1 MKVLV
6 IGCGLQGRAVVH
18 DLATSDAVVQ
28 LTCAD
33 VDLQVAQAA
42 CEQAG
47 GSDRL
52 RAVALDAGDADA
64 LSRLI
69 GGGFDVVVDM
79 LPRQFIRSVA
89 QACIAARVHLVNTY
103 YDHALR
109 DLDAAA
115 REAGVA
121 LLPEMGL
128 DPGIDLVMAAEA
140 VRRFDRVTHLL
151 SYGGGIPEAG
161 ADDNPLRYRI
171 SWTWEGVL
179 NAYARS
185 SRVVREGRIV
195 EVAAEQ
201 ILDEDEV
208 HSVNIPPFGSLEA
221 YPNGDAAEYA
231 QRFGIAG
238 SAREVGRY
246 ALRWPGHV
254 ALWRA
259 LVGLGFLEQD
269 PVPGLGSV
277 TPREFMIRHLEPRLQ
292 YGAGQRDAV
301 ILRVEARGEGGDSD
315 TLVLEL
321 IDYGDPATGLMA
333 MNRTVGFPASIAAQ
347 MLAGGQITARGVLS
361 PIQHMPWKTLVG
373 ELSRRGIVIVE
384 RTG

>member
-18 DLATSDAVVQ
+18 DLAASDAVEQV
-28 LTCAD
+28 TCAD
-33 VDLQVAQAA
+33 VDLQMAQTV
-42 CEQAG
+42 CEHAG
-47 GSDRL
+47 GNKL
-52 RAVALDAGDADA
+52 RAVALEAGDDAA

-69 GGGFDVVVDM
+69 DGGFDVVVDM
-79 LPRQFIRSVA
+79 LPRQFIRRVA
-89 QACIAARVHLVNTY
+89 KACIAAGVHLVNTY
-103 YDHALR
+103 YDHELL

-151 SYGGGIPEAG
+151 SYGGGFPEAG

-185 SRVVREGRIV
+185 SRQVHQGNIV
-195 EVAAEQ
+195 DVAAEH
-201 ILDEDEV
+201 IFDEDKV
-208 HSVNIPPFGSLEA
+208 HSVDVSPFGSLEA
-221 YPNGDAAEYA
+221 YLNGDAAEYA
-231 QRFGIAG
+231 QRFGIAD
-238 SAREVGRY
+238 SAQEVGRY

-254 ALWRA
+254 SLWRA
-259 LVGLGFLEQD
+259 LVGLGFLEQE
-269 PVPGLGSV
+269 PVPGLGGV
-277 TPREFMIRHLEPRLQ
+277 TPREFMIKHLEPRLQ
-292 YGAGQRDAV
+292 YGPGQRDAV
-301 ILRVEARGEGGDSD
+301 ILRVDARGEGGASD
-315 TLVLEL
+315 RLVLEL
-321 IDYGDPATGLMA
+321 IDYGDPVTGLMA

-347 MLAGGQITARGVLS
+347 MLASGQISARGLLS
-361 PIQHMPWKTLVG
+361 PIQHMPWTTLVE
-373 ELSRRGIVIVE
+373 ELSRRGITIVE
-384 RTG
+384 RTA

>member
-18 DLATSDAVVQ
+18 DLAASEAVKQV
-28 LTCAD
+28 TCAD

-42 CEQAG
+42 CEHAG
-47 GSDRL
+47 SNKL
-52 RAVALDAGDADA
+52 QAVALDARDAAA
-64 LSRLI
+64 LSALV

-79 LPRQFIRSVA
+79 LPRQFVRRVG
-89 QACIAARVHLVNTY
+89 QACIAAGVHLVNTY
-103 YDHALR
+103 YDHDLR
-109 DLDAAA
+109 DLDASA

-140 VRRFDRVTHLL
+140 IRRFDRVTHLL
-151 SYGGGIPEAG
+151 SYGGGFPEAG

-179 NAYARS
+179 NAYARP
-185 SRVVREGRIV
+185 SRLVHQGKIV
-195 EVAAEQ
+195 EVPAEN
-201 ILDEDEV
+201 IFDEDMV
-208 HSVNIPPFGSLEA
+208 HTVHVGPFGSLEA

-238 SAREVGRY
+238 SAQEVGRY

-254 ALWRA
+254 SLWRA
-259 LVGLGFLEQD
+259 LVGLGFLEQA
-269 PVPGLGSV
+269 PVPGLGGV
-277 TPREFMIRHLEPRLQ
+277 TPREFMVRHLEPRLQ
-292 YGAGQRDAV
+292 YAPGQRDAV
-301 ILRVEARGEGGDSD
+301 ILRVEARGEGGASD
-315 TLVLEL
+315 RLVLDL
-321 IDYGDPATGLMA
+321 IDFRDRTTGLMA

-347 MLAGGQITARGVLS
+347 MLASGQIKARGLLS
-361 PIQHMPWKTLVG
+361 PIQHMPWAILV
-373 ELSRRGIVIVE
+373 EQLSRRGIAIVE
-384 RTG
+384 STG

>member
-1 MKVLV
+1 VKVLV
-6 IGCGLQGRAVVH
+6 LGCGLQGRAVVH
-18 DLATSDAVVQ
+18 DLAASEAVERVV
-28 LTCAD
+28 CAD
-33 VDLQVAQAA
+33 VDIEAA
-42 CEQAG
+42 RSACAHA

-52 RAVALDAGDADA
+52 QAACLDAGDPAA
-64 LSRLI
+64 LAVLV
-69 GGGFDVVVDM
+69 GKGFDVVVDM
-79 LPRQFIRSVA
+79 LPRQFVRRVGE
-89 QACIAARVHLVNTY
+89 ACILAGAHLVNSY

-115 REAGVA
+115 RGAGVA

-161 ADDNPLRYRI
+161 ADDNPLRYRV

-179 NAYARS
+179 DAYARP
-185 SRVVREGRIV
+185 SRLLRQGSIV
-195 EVAAEQ
+195 EVPAKNIFDQ
-201 ILDEDEV
+201 DVV
-208 HSVNIPPFGSLEA
+208 HSVEVAPFGMLEA

-231 QRFGIAG
+231 RRFGITD

-254 ALWRA
+254 SLWRA
-259 LVGLGFLEQD
+259 LVGLGFLEQS
-269 PVPGLGSV
+269 PVPGLGPV
-277 TPREFMIRHLEPRLQ
+277 TPREFMIRHLGPRLQ
-292 YGAGQRDAV
+292 YAPDQRDAV
-301 ILRVEARGEGGDSD
+301 ILRVEARGEGGASD
-315 TLVLEL
+315 GLVLEL
-321 IDYGDPATGLMA
+321 IDYRDPATGLMA

-347 MLAGGQITARGVLS
+347 MLASGQIRARGLLS
-361 PIQHMPWKTLVG
+361 PIQHMPWAALVK

-384 RTG
+384 RAA

>member
-1 MKVLV
+1 MKILV

-18 DLATSDAVVQ
+18 DLAASEAVEQV
-28 LTCAD
+28 TCAD

-47 GSDRL
+47 SNKL
-52 RAVALDAGDADA
+52 QAVALDASDAAA
-64 LSRLI
+64 LAALVR
-69 GGGFDVVVDM
+69 GGFDVVVDM

-89 QACIAARVHLVNTY
+89 QACIAAGVHLVNTY
-103 YDHALR
+103 YDHDLR

-121 LLPEMGL
+121 MLPEMGL

-140 VRRFDRVTHLL
+140 IRRFDRVTHLL

-179 NAYARS
+179 NAYARP
-185 SRVVREGRIV
+185 SRLVRRGSIV
-195 EVAAEQ
+195 EVAAEN
-201 ILDEDEV
+201 IFDEDMVHTVEV
-208 HSVNIPPFGSLEA
+208 SPFGSLEA

-231 QRFGIAG
+231 RRFGIAD
-238 SAREVGRY
+238 SAQDVGRY

-254 ALWRA
+254 SLWRA
-259 LVGLGFLEQD
+259 LVGLGFLEQK
-269 PVPGLGSV
+269 PVPGLGAV

-292 YGAGQRDAV
+292 YAPGQRDAV
-301 ILRVEARGEGGDSD
+301 ILRVEARGEGGASD
-315 TLVLEL
+315 RLVLEL
-321 IDYGDPATGLMA
+321 IDFRDRTTGLMA

-347 MLAGGQITARGVLS
+347 MLASGEIKDRGLLS
-361 PIQHMPWKTLVG
+361 PIQHMPWATLV
-373 ELSRRGIVIVE
+373 EQLSRRGIAIVE
-384 RTG
+384 SAG